1 MASTDY
7 VQFLA
12 GLLLGSTG
20 LGIALTFIA
29 GLAFRSGA
37 GTGLVAIL
45 GFPVIMPLLITMVRF
60 TRSAMDGLSWSDNG
74 LNLLVLLV
82 LNIAF
87 LVLSLVLFPY
97 LWRD

>member
-1 MASTDY
+1 
-7 VQFLA
+7 
-12 GLLLGSTG
+12 
-20 LGIALTFIA
+20 
-29 GLAFRSGA
+29 
-37 GTGLVAIL
+37 VAIL

-60 TRSAMDGLSWSDNG
+60 TRSAMDGLSLSDNG